1 MSGGI
6 GVVLAF
12 AAAYFEW
19 VAKNG
24 KTALWV
30 AAAIAF
36 FIAGY
41 RAWLQERRKL
51 ETERTKNSRCD
62 FVTEQLKDLINDHK
76 RLDIVLD
83 TSNANVV
90 NTALHLIGTQIDHSV
105 RAQNLLERYI
115 DTAILAGYQGYPSGT
130 DRSLWDFDKI
140 RPVLED
146 IYRRIVEGELQLKPY
161 AKPDPLVVTA
171 KTVQK

>member
-19 VAKNG
+19 VARNG

-30 AAAIAF
+30 AAAVAF

-51 ETERTKNSRCD
+51 EAERNQNSRRD
-62 FVTEQLKDLINDHK
+62 FVTDQLKDLINDHK
-76 RLDIVLD
+76 RIDIVLD
-83 TSNANVV
+83 TSDANVV
-90 NTALHLIGTQIDHSV
+90 NMAVHLIGTQIDHSV
-105 RAQNLLERYI
+105 RAQKLLERYI
-115 DTAILAGYQGYPSGT
+115 DIEILAGYEGYPSGT

-146 IYRRIVEGELQLKPY
+146 IHRRIVEGEIQIKPF
-161 AKPDPLVVTA
+161 AKPDPSVVIAETD
-171 KTVQK
+171 QK